1 MLFEAA
7 DAVKQDDIA
16 HGDWCVDSQELNM
29 WVDAHSLAT
38 GVALERYGTVLGD
51 ACWLRPETM
60 LNINSAE
67 LDTMLKNINLALPLQ
82 DKIGQCCT

>member
-1 MLFEAA
+1 MLFETA

-16 HGDWCVDSQELNM
+16 HGDWCVDSQELNV